1 MDTTQLI
8 SYFLTGLGVGGVSAV
23 VGGVLDFLI
32 SRRRADPDA
41 QRLPGCMF
49 LEAGALGFA
58 GVVAFVLALLLDVSL
73 LVPLV
78 AGGGVV
84 VGFALGFVL
93 MFGFWAFWE
102 RIRGN

>member
-1 MDTTQLI
+1 METSQLI

-23 VGGVLDFLI
+23 VGGLLDLII
-32 SRRRADPDA
+32 SRRRADPER

-49 LEAGALGFA
+49 LEAGALGLA
-58 GVVAFVLALLLDVSL
+58 GVLAFILALLLDVSL
-73 LVPLV
+73 LVPLI
-78 AGGGVV
+78 AGAGVV

-93 MFGFWAFWE
+93 MIGFWAFWE